1 MSSLL
6 LPCSR
11 LRTTSPRVNPR
22 FCRGFS
28 SASPSSGLA
37 RTSYIYPP
45 RPLTYISP
53 RPTSSPLA
61 NPSLN
66 YTLALEA
73 ELQSLPILVSH
84 RSQADA
90 SEWYETRPFKGVPE
104 DWRMKHLTAGTLR
117 GPGKLALA
125 PLVRVRKDE
134 SESLIITHVGR
145 KLCGHEGIV
154 HGGLLAALLD
164 EGMGRTAI
172 NNLPGK
178 IGFTANIS
186 VNYRAPTTADQF
198 IVMKTKVTDTQGRK
212 VWVDGLVQDT
222 NGVVLADAKTMWV
235 QPKYSQLM
243 DTKTFN
249 QALGERE
256 PQLEPWAT

>member
-1 MSSLL
+1 MDLHHPQAHQPLL
-6 LPCSR
+6 
-11 LRTTSPRVNPR
+11 
-22 FCRGFS
+22 
-28 SASPSSGLA
+28 SGLA

-164 EGMGRTAI
+164 EGMGRTVSYDCDYSCSGEADDTSGHFVCVQAI

-186 VNYRAPTTADQF
+186 VNYRAPTTADQVSQSSVSF
-198 IVMKTKVTDTQGRK
+198 PFPF
-212 VWVDGLVQDT
+212 
-222 NGVVLADAKTMWV
+222 
-235 QPKYSQLM
+235 QPVCLNTTANRPFYPSSSLS
-243 DTKTFN
+243 
-249 QALGERE
+249 
-256 PQLEPWAT
+256 